1 MGSVLSE
8 VDDVAHT
15 TVALAREG
23 IYYGEKKARE
33 TIFYVFF
40 LKNFEEER
48 LQIDVK
54 VAKRKRGGRDWRKE
68 KKQGPSANVLKRSR
82 PVAVRSR
89 VNLIKQAST
98 LLRNQPTVYVHV

>member
-40 LKNFEEER
+40 FYFEEEK

>member
-40 LKNFEEER
+40 LYFEEER

-54 VAKRKRGGRDWRKE
+54 VAKQKRGGRDWRKE

>member
-33 TIFYVFF
+33 TIFYVFLF
-40 LKNFEEER
+40 YFEEER
-48 LQIDVK
+48 PQIDVK

>member
-40 LKNFEEER
+40 FILK
-48 LQIDVK
+48 
-54 VAKRKRGGRDWRKE
+54 
-68 KKQGPSANVLKRSR
+68 KKDFR
-82 PVAVRSR
+82 
-89 VNLIKQAST
+89 
-98 LLRNQPTVYVHV
+98 